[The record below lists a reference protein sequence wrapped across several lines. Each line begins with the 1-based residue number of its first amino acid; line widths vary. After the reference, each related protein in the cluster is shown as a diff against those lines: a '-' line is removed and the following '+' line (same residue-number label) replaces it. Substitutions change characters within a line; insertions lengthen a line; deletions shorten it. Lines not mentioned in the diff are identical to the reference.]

1 MASFNTSSLKLTHI
15 NIRSCRNKEMEI
27 SIFLKENDI
36 DILTLNETWLKSTFK
51 LDISNYSI
59 THNDRPR
66 EKTEVLQSL
75 YVITSVSVLMT
86 CAPLSTLTTN
96 HHNYS
101 KGFIDFKKHFNYLY
115 SSGLSYKY

>member
-1 MASFNTSSLKLTHI
+1 MASFNTASLKLTHI

-51 LDISNYSI
+51 LDIPNYSI

-86 CAPLSTLTTN
+86 CAPLSTLTTKP
-96 HHNYS
+96 S
-101 KGFIDFKKHFNYLY
+101 QLF
-115 SSGLSYKY
+115 